1 MPGRA
6 GCFLLAAGL
15 FVLICGAG
23 CRAADAPAARVNDV
37 LISQNELRRFINL
50 MQLCNPEAILLE
62 ESISPNRNEQEFLHL
77 LIGFELVNQAAA
89 KAGVAVDPDEMEG
102 KIEEMLQTLV
112 ETRYAGS
119 LDKFHRQRKRLGLAL
134 DDLALFPRYELQ
146 AKALFDQVASTVA
159 EADLLHFIEEN
170 PEMLLQPAA
179 AELFRLRF
187 ADAPTAEKCLAGLLR
202 GASVEKIAAAGV
214 LDFSNLGWITGDDPF
229 LEKTV
234 REELFSAPEAGRGCL
249 TGSPGQYDLYW
260 IRAVRPVQ
268 ELEFEDVKEEA
279 ALLKKCLLYEQFYY
293 ALWSEGR
300 IEVYLR

>member
-1 MPGRA
+1 MMPGRA

-187 ADAPTAEKCLAGLLR
+187 ADAPAAENASPGCCGGSLWRRSPPPGFWIFPTWDGLPGTIPFWRRRCAKSFFPLPR
-202 GASVEKIAAAGV
+202 RDAAASPV
-214 LDFSNLGWITGDDPF
+214 P
-229 LEKTV
+229 
-234 REELFSAPEAGRGCL
+234 RGRMIY
-249 TGSPGQYDLYW
+249 TGS
-260 IRAVRPVQ
+260 
-268 ELEFEDVKEEA
+268 
-279 ALLKKCLLYEQFYY
+279 
-293 ALWSEGR
+293 GR
-300 IEVYLR
+300 SDSYSSLNLRM

>member
-23 CRAADAPAARVNDV
+23 CRAANAPAARVNDV

-112 ETRYAGS
+112 AVSYTHLAARDGGWRSRRGS
-119 LDKFHRQRKRLGLAL
+119 GCA
-134 DDLALFPRYELQ
+134 
-146 AKALFDQVASTVA
+146 
-159 EADLLHFIEEN
+159 
-170 PEMLLQPAA
+170 
-179 AELFRLRF
+179 
-187 ADAPTAEKCLAGLLR
+187 
-202 GASVEKIAAAGV
+202 
-214 LDFSNLGWITGDDPF
+214 ITGNWPWGIMW
-229 LEKTV
+229 
-234 REELFSAPEAGRGCL
+234 SMSS
-249 TGSPGQYDLYW
+249 TGSVNIWG
-260 IRAVRPVQ
+260 
-268 ELEFEDVKEEA
+268 
-279 ALLKKCLLYEQFYY
+279 
-293 ALWSEGR
+293 
-300 IEVYLR
+300 